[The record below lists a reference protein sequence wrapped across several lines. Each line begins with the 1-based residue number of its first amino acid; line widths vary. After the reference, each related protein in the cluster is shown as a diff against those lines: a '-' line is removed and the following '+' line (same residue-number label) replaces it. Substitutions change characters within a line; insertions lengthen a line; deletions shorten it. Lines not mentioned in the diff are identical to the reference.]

1 MTKEW
6 EWLLQ
11 IFKKAE
17 DSRVR
22 PSSEPSKREIS
33 TAFASTKCQRWKK
46 ITTRLYL
53 HLSISS
59 WNNWGVEHWT
69 TSYWGV
75 PGGEH
80 EKSGNELIQNGGNGW
95 RISAGVPSLRGN
107 EREAT
112 VLMKFYQC
120 LFTNSLFINSWQSD
134 PFLNHACWRNFLNFS
149 FLFQFN
155 LDSRRR
161 Y

>member
-1 MTKEW
+1 MEKLPCKPYKEKSPQ
-6 EWLLQ
+6 LLLRRNAS
-11 IFKKAE
+11 AE
-17 DSRVR
+17 
-22 PSSEPSKREIS
+22 
-33 TAFASTKCQRWKK
+33 K
-46 ITTRLYL
+46 ITTKLYL
-53 HLSISS
+53 HWSISS

-112 VLMKFYQC
+112 VLMKFYQG

-134 PFLNHACWRNFLNFS
+134 PFLNHACWCNFLNFS

-161 Y
+161 YLRGSSYSLRLENMLFH